1 MTSDVSLMRLRVH
14 ELEGK
19 ILARQ
24 RLAEQDAGR
33 AWHLRYVEMY
43 TAEMRKL
50 QVELLLKE
58 LTSSIHPG
66 MAGYEKISTGTCPS
80 A

>member
-1 MTSDVSLMRLRVH
+1 MTGDVSLMRFRIH

-24 RLAEQDAGR
+24 RLAEQDPGR
-33 AWHLRYVEMY
+33 AWHLRYVEIY

-58 LTSSIHPG
+58 LNSSVQNGVVAYKELFTNQHI
-66 MAGYEKISTGTCPS
+66 
-80 A
+80 